1 MEKNTPMNKTNKKSE
16 IERERETMQR
26 ETLLEL
32 WIQLCLKTTLNFQLF
47 ESIYFLLVSHS
58 EFGFLPLAYQGNSVQ
73 SAHLYTTT
81 GSFIGLS
88 RGNFLHENSESTTY
102 VYSLS
107 FSI

>member
-1 MEKNTPMNKTNKKSE
+1 
-16 IERERETMQR
+16 MQR

-32 WIQLCLKTTLNFQLF
+32 WIQLCLKTTLNCQLF
-47 ESIYFLLVSHS
+47 ESMHFLLVSHS

-73 SAHLYTTT
+73 SVHLYTIT

-88 RGNFLHENSESTTY
+88 GEIFYMETLKSTTY

-107 FSI
+107 FPI